1 MNRIIKKSLRIFLRI
16 LGVWALLGILAATS
30 SFLYEIQKE
39 LYGVT
44 SFVGAH
50 YIIYVG
56 ELWDFFYTNPKA
68 MIGRSLL
75 NTIAITMIVFLL
87 SALTVWGMQKKALF
101 PKIGKFDKFLIAAL
115 FFSLIIC
122 GLGKWTF
129 SATEKYCSKQY
140 DMVKACQ
147 TLADHKKL
155 LGPPLFDEIV
165 QETDSEWLK
174 TLGGFECAE
183 SLPTGFVPGRRLL
196 IFGIKHPR
204 VYVLLWLENDK
215 MLQRNGCYQA
225 VRLPQ
230 RQGTTNVHQ

>member
-68 MIGRSLL
+68 MMKRSLI
-75 NTIAITMIVFLL
+75 NTISITMMVFLL
-87 SALTVWGMQKKALF
+87 GVLAVGGMQKKELF
-101 PKIGKFDKFLIAAL
+101 LKIGKFDKFLVAAL
-115 FFSLIIC
+115 FFSLVMC
-122 GLGKWTF
+122 GLGRWAL
-129 SATEKYCSKQY
+129 SATDEYCSKPY

-155 LGPPLFDEIV
+155 LGSPLFDEII

-174 TLGGFECAE
+174 NFGGF
-183 SLPTGFVPGRRLL
+183 G
-196 IFGIKHPR
+196 
-204 VYVLLWLENDK
+204 
-215 MLQRNGCYQA
+215 NG
-225 VRLPQ
+225 
-230 RQGTTNVHQ
+230 